1 MVTRV
6 RGVFDD
12 VIVIIIIML
21 IGSALVARA
30 SDVLQAGQRATRYLL
45 GRRVDHSLQSPA
57 ELPACLCCPESHTPP
72 RSHFTSR
79 PLSVRGGVNTFE
91 GEKLLSLCTQISP
104 THEN

>member
-12 VIVIIIIML
+12 VIVIIIIVL
-21 IGSALVARA
+21 IGSALA

-57 ELPACLCCPESHTPP
+57 ELPARLCCPESHTPP

-91 GEKLLSLCTQISP
+91 GEKLLSLRTQISP